1 MLIELKI
8 FKCSIADFLPSPNVE
23 VDTIDQYLELHPKL
37 KARNEKMIRDAEEK
51 GRKKR
56 EEKEKKGKAGR
67 KK

>member
-1 MLIELKI
+1 M
-8 FKCSIADFLPSPNVE
+8 E

-37 KARNEKMIRDAEEK
+37 KARNETMIRDAEEK